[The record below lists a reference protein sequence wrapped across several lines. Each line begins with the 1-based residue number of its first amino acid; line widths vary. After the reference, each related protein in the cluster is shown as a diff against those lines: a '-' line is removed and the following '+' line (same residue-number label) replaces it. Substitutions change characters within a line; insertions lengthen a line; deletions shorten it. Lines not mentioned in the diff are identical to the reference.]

1 MDYRLFYAQGSAS
14 DGIRLVLEE
23 IGVPY
28 KLLQSTIERGKP
40 RPPEQL
46 EINPNGWVPVLMYG
60 DNGIY
65 ECAAITIFLC
75 DRHPEAKLAPKLN
88 DPKRGLYLQTLVYFS
103 NSVQTAF
110 QTYYH
115 PNRFADTQ
123 ADEISA
129 QRRGIRRLLETW
141 KVIDDQIGDNEWVLG
156 ESFSAVDIYLFM
168 LTTWLK
174 TSRGHPTTDEFPN
187 VKRIADSVMSR
198 PRTQLVYSEWIA
210 ERKDQN
216 TLNLN

>member
-1 MDYRLFYAQGSAS
+1 MDYRLFYAKGSAS
-14 DGIRLVLEE
+14 DGVRVILEE

-46 EINPNGWVPVLMYG
+46 AINPNGWVPVLMYG

-75 DRHPEAKLAPKLN
+75 DRHPEANLAPKLN
-88 DPKRGLYLQTLVYFS
+88 EPKRGLYLQTLVYFS

-115 PNRFADTQ
+115 PERFADTQ

-129 QRRGIRRLLETW
+129 QRQGIRRLFETW
-141 KVIDDQIGDNEWVLG
+141 KVIDDQIGDNEWILG

-187 VKRIADSVMSR
+187 VKRIADAVMSR
-198 PRTQLVYSEWIA
+198 PSTQLVYSEWIA
-210 ERKDQN
+210 ERKDK
-216 TLNLN
+216 TL